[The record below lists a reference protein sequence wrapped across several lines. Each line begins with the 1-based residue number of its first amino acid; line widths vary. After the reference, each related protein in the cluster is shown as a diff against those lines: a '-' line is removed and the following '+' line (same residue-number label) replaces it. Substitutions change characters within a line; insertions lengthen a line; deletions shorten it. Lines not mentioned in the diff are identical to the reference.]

1 MGKDLNV
8 DLNASPPPQLM
19 DSQRAHSVD
28 FNLLL
33 ETEKK
38 KARGRTERSKEISLM
53 HFTLEK

>member
-1 MGKDLNV
+1 MGKDLNI
-8 DLNASPPPQLM
+8 DLNASPPPMM

-38 KARGRTERSKEISLM
+38 KARGRVDRSKEISLM